1 MKKAL
6 LLLVFAALMNH
17 SFAQGNLQFNRVVN
31 YNLTGN
37 LTTASSGKV
46 IVQSTTITVPNGK
59 VLKIESATC
68 RLSTT
73 TSSLFSGDVPCILL
87 NNNIISVY
95 RSTGSGGFLPLFG
108 NFPMWLPEGSHT
120 LQLVV
125 DVGAGTNETAFG
137 MVTGIEFNI
146 IP

>member
-1 MKKAL
+1 MKKVL
-6 LLLVFAALMNH
+6 LLLVFAALMFH
-17 SFAQGNLQFNRVVN
+17 SFSQGNLQFNRVVN

-46 IVQSTTITVPNGK
+46 IVQTITITVPTGK

-68 RLSTT
+68 RLSTS

-95 RSTGSGGFLPLFG
+95 KAVGSTGFLASIG
-108 NFPMWLPEGSHT
+108 NFPIWLPEGTHT

-125 DVGAGTNETAFG
+125 DVGAGTNETAYG